1 MHCWTHWS
9 SPWSWRGCFLRSCR
23 RNLPRCWTPRTQTA
37 NCRTYWMPQAE
48 SCWTVPNSP
57 PCSTK
62 TPRTSCWCCS
72 NRWPYSNCS
81 RSSCWQSCCLSW
93 TEIPVLPASPHRRS
107 GSWRTSPQRPPH
119 RTLPAKSAFSVSFGC
134 TSFFTNIPL
143 VKRPCC
149 LVSVYSF
156 RHGFVNEEKRQW
168 GILFPPNF
176 PFL

>member
-1 MHCWTHWS
+1 MHCWTRWN

-23 RNLPRCWTPRTQTA
+23 TSLQQRTLA
-37 NCRTYWMPQAE
+37 ESCLMPQAA
-48 SCWTVPNSP
+48 SCWPVPNSP

-62 TPRTSCWCCS
+62 TPQTNCWPC
-72 NRWPYSNCS
+72 WNCS
-81 RSSCWQSCCLSW
+81 RSSCWQSCCPSW
-93 TEIPVLPASPHRRS
+93 TETPVLPASPRRRS
-107 GSWRTSPQRPPH
+107 GSWRTSPQRLPH

-143 VKRPCC
+143 VKRLRC

-168 GILFPPNF
+168 GILFPPKF